1 MGLGSRSMHQSFIN
15 FRHYRYGLIAGVA
28 SLITLV
34 TYLLDRPRVPPNGG
48 TWLGYTLGTI
58 AALLVIFLAL
68 FGIRKRSFRSTIGTA
83 IGWLS
88 AHVYLG
94 LAALLI
100 ATLHS
105 GMHFGRNVHTV
116 AYVLMCLVTLS
127 GCWGVYAYVSYP
139 GAMMQQRGNLRRS
152 EFLRQIAELDGSSL
166 ELAESISPR
175 MAQLLAEAARRT
187 DLGGGNLWKQLRSRD
202 ESTLVL
208 GIGSAP
214 RRSSLV
220 SNADQRALIRTL
232 AQIRPGRSRNEVAL
246 SSVQKLLELAG
257 SKAVLLQRLRRETQF
272 AALLRI
278 WLFLHVPLCCALLAA
293 LCIHVVTVFLYW

>member
-1 MGLGSRSMHQSFIN
+1 MGIESRSMHQSFIN

-28 SLITLV
+28 SVVTLA

-68 FGIRKRSFRSTIGTA
+68 FGIRKRSFRSTMGTA

-127 GCWGVYAYVSYP
+127 GCWGVYAYISFP
-139 GAMMQQRGNLRRS
+139 GAMIQQRGNLRRS
-152 EFLRQIAELDGSSL
+152 EFLRQIAELDSRSL
-166 ELAESISPR
+166 ELAEAISPR
-175 MAQLLAEAARRT
+175 ITQLLAEAARRT
-187 DLGGGNLWKQLRSRD
+187 DLGGGNLWKQLSSRD
-202 ESTLVL
+202 ESTLLL

-214 RRSSLV
+214 RRSTLV
-220 SNADQRALIRTL
+220 SNPNQRALIRTL
-232 AQIRPGRSRNEVAL
+232 AQIRPGRTSSEVAL

-257 SKAVLLQRLRRETQF
+257 SKAALLQRLRRETQF

>member
-1 MGLGSRSMHQSFIN
+1 MHQSFIN

-28 SLITLV
+28 SLVTLV

-127 GCWGVYAYVSYP
+127 GCWGVYAYVSFP

-152 EFLRQIAELDGSSL
+152 EFLRQIAELDSSSL
-166 ELAESISPR
+166 ELAESISPQ
-175 MAQLLAEAARRT
+175 MTQLLAEGARRT

-202 ESTLVL
+202 ESTLLL

-220 SNADQRALIRTL
+220 SNANQRALIRTL
-232 AQIRPGRSRNEVAL
+232 AEIRPGRSSSEVAL

>member
-1 MGLGSRSMHQSFIN
+1 MHQSFIN
-15 FRHYRYGLIAGVA
+15 FRGYRYALMALAGSVA
-28 SLITLV
+28 AMLW
-34 TYLLDRPRVPPNGG
+34 YMLDRPRVPPNGS

-68 FGIRKRSFRSTIGTA
+68 FGVRKRSFHSTVGTA

-116 AYVLMCLVTLS
+116 AYVLMCIVTLS
-127 GCWGVYAYVSYP
+127 GVWGVYAYVSFP
-139 GAMMQQRGNLRRS
+139 GAMMQQRGNRRRS
-152 EFLRQIAELDGSSL
+152 EFLRQIAEIDSSALDLAAGISPWIGHM
-166 ELAESISPR
+166 LAEG
-175 MAQLLAEAARRT
+175 ARRT
-187 DLGGGNLWKQLRSRD
+187 DLGGGSLWKQLRGRD
-202 ESTLVL
+202 ESTLML
-208 GIGSAP
+208 GTAP
-214 RRSSLV
+214 QQAHLV
-220 SNADQRALIRTL
+220 SNANQRMLIRTL
-232 AQIRPGRSRNEVAL
+232 AELRPGRSSAVAL

-257 SKAVLLQRLRRETQF
+257 SKAALLQRLRRETQL

-278 WLFLHVPLCCALLAA
+278 WLFLHVPMCCALLAA
-293 LCIHVVTVFLYW
+293 LGIHVVTVFLYW

>member
-1 MGLGSRSMHQSFIN
+1 MHQSFIN

-152 EFLRQIAELDGSSL
+152 EFLRQIAELDSSSL
-166 ELAESISPR
+166 ELADSISPQ

-232 AQIRPGRSRNEVAL
+232 AEIRPGRSRNEVAL

>member
-1 MGLGSRSMHQSFIN
+1 MHQSFIN

-28 SLITLV
+28 SLATLT
-34 TYLLDRPRVPPNGG
+34 TYVLDRPRVPPNGG
-48 TWLGYTLGTI
+48 TWLGYTLGAI
-58 AALLVIFLAL
+58 AALLVIFLAF
-68 FGIRKRSFRSTIGTA
+68 FGIRKRSFRSTVGTA

-127 GCWGVYAYVSYP
+127 GCWGVYAYISFP
-139 GAMMQQRGNLRRS
+139 GAMIQQRGNLRRR
-152 EFLRQIAELDGSSL
+152 EFLRQIAELDSSSL
-166 ELAESISPR
+166 ELAEAISPQIT
-175 MAQLLAEAARRT
+175 QLLAEAARRT

-202 ESTLVL
+202 ESTLLL
-208 GIGSAP
+208 GIGTAP
-214 RRSSLV
+214 RRSRLV
-220 SNADQRALIRTL
+220 SNPNQRALIRTL
-232 AQIRPGRSRNEVAL
+232 AEIRPGRTSNEAAM
-246 SSVQKLLELAG
+246 SSIQKLLELAG
-257 SKAVLLQRLRRETQF
+257 SKAALLQRLRRETQF
-272 AALLRI
+272 AAMLRI

>member
-1 MGLGSRSMHQSFIN
+1 MHQSFIN
-15 FRHYRYGLIAGVA
+15 FRQYRYGLLAAVA
-28 SLITLV
+28 SFITLV
-34 TYLLDRPRVPPNGG
+34 SYMLDRPRVPPNGG

-68 FGIRKRSFRSTIGTA
+68 FGIRKRSFRSNIGTA

-105 GMHFGRNVHTV
+105 GMHFGGNVHTA

-127 GCWGVYAYVSYP
+127 GCWGVYAYVSFP
-139 GAMMQQRGNLRRS
+139 GAMIQQRGNRRRS
-152 EFLRQIAELDGSSL
+152 EFLQQIARLDSSSL
-166 ELAESISPR
+166 ELAEGISPQIL
-175 MAQLLAEAARRT
+175 QLLAEGARRT
-187 DLGGGNLWKQLRSRD
+187 DLGGGSLWKQLRAKD
-202 ESTLVL
+202 ESTLL
-208 GIGSAP
+208 MGIGSAP
-214 RRSSLV
+214 RRSYLV
-220 SNADQRALIRTL
+220 SNAYQRALIRTL
-232 AQIRPGRSRNEVAL
+232 AEIRPGRNSNAVAL
-246 SSVQKLLELAG
+246 SGVQKLLELAG
-257 SKAVLLQRLRRETQF
+257 AKAALLQRLRRETQL

-293 LCIHVVTVFLYW
+293 LCIHIVTVFLYW

>member
-1 MGLGSRSMHQSFIN
+1 MHQSFIN

-28 SLITLV
+28 SLATLA
-34 TYLLDRPRVPPNGG
+34 TYMLDRPRVPPNGG
-48 TWLGYTLGTI
+48 TWLGYTLGTV

-68 FGIRKRSFRSTIGTA
+68 FGIRKRSFRSNMGTA

-105 GMHFGRNVHTV
+105 GMHFGNNVHTV

-127 GCWGVYAYVSYP
+127 GCWGVYAYISFP
-139 GAMMQQRGNLRRS
+139 GAMIQQRGNLRRS
-152 EFLRQIAELDGSSL
+152 EFLRQIAELDSSSL
-166 ELAESISPR
+166 ELAEAISPQIT
-175 MAQLLAEAARRT
+175 QLLAEAARRT
-187 DLGGGNLWKQLRSRD
+187 DLGGGNLWKQLRSTD
-202 ESTLVL
+202 ESTLLL
-208 GIGSAP
+208 GIGAAP
-214 RRSSLV
+214 KRSRLV
-220 SNADQRALIRTL
+220 SNPNQRALIRAL
-232 AQIRPGRSRNEVAL
+232 AQIRPGRTSNEVAMT
-246 SSVQKLLELAG
+246 SVQKLLELAG
-257 SKAVLLQRLRRETQF
+257 SKAALLQRLRRETQF
-272 AALLRI
+272 AAMLRI

>member
-1 MGLGSRSMHQSFIN
+1 M
-15 FRHYRYGLIAGVA
+15 
-28 SLITLV
+28 
-34 TYLLDRPRVPPNGG
+34 LDRPRVPPNGG

-68 FGIRKRSFRSTIGTA
+68 FGIRKRSFRSTVGTA

-127 GCWGVYAYVSYP
+127 GCWGVYAYISFP
-139 GAMMQQRGNLRRS
+139 GAMIQQRGNLRRS
-152 EFLRQIAELDGSSL
+152 EFLRQIAELDSRSL
-166 ELAESISPR
+166 ELAEAISPR
-175 MAQLLAEAARRT
+175 ITQLMAEAARRT

-202 ESTLVL
+202 ESTLLL

-214 RRSSLV
+214 RRSNLV
-220 SNADQRALIRTL
+220 SNPNQRALIRTL
-232 AQIRPGRSRNEVAL
+232 AQIRPGRTSNEVAL

-257 SKAVLLQRLRRETQF
+257 SKAALLQRLRRETQF